1 MQKMITSL
9 PHIRGAL
16 VVFFTGAL
24 QTWDW
29 FTSEFAPEGDIAN
42 LSKEE
47 RQKAFMKTTNDDNEG
62 ALGAYQVGAR

>member
-1 MQKMITSL
+1 M
-9 PHIRGAL
+9 
-16 VVFFTGAL
+16 FFTGAL